1 MKRGRKLND
10 ATVKPNVL
18 QDFDHGQKLVAAIQ
32 GTFAQGA
39 TSVAELIA
47 PFIQLGRRLPD
58 RDLPAP
64 AMALLHGCSMQQSGE
79 AELPG
84 RVDALARDLATA
96 LCKVEPEAL
105 PDLLRQAAD
114 VIESR
119 PLKPLRDSGLIVL
132 TPADKNANAVNW
144 LIASA
149 VVKRFPGESREISLE
164 TIRELIQDTP
174 FDERL
179 RIMREGG
186 AEGDDQTL
194 TRALHR
200 VLPGLRLPRGRPRK
214 CGK

>member
-18 QDFDHGQKLVAAIQ
+18 QDFDHGQKVVAAIQ
-32 GTFAQGA
+32 GTFVQGA
-39 TSVAELIA
+39 TIVAELIA

-64 AMALLHGCSMQQSGE
+64 AMALLHGCSMQQTGE
-79 AELPG
+79 ADLSG
-84 RVDALARDLATA
+84 AVDALARDLATA
-96 LCKVEPEAL
+96 LCKVETDAL

-119 PLKPLRDSGLIVL
+119 PLKPHRDSGLLLL

-144 LIASA
+144 LTAQ
-149 VVKRFPGESREISLE
+149 VVTKHCPGGGYVTLE
-164 TIRELIQDTP
+164 KVRELIQDTP

>member
-18 QDFDHGQKLVAAIQ
+18 QDFEHGQKVVAAIQ
-32 GTFAQGA
+32 GNFIQGA
-39 TSVAELIA
+39 TIFAELIA
-47 PFIQLGRRLPD
+47 PFIQLGRRLPE

-64 AMALLHGCSMQQSGE
+64 AMALLHGCLMQKTGE
-79 AELPG
+79 ADLSG
-84 RVDALARDLATA
+84 RVDALARDLATT
-96 LCKVEPEAL
+96 LCKVETEAL
-105 PDLLRQAAD
+105 PNLLRQAAD

-119 PLKPLRDSGLIVL
+119 PLRPHRDSGLVVL

-144 LIASA
+144 LTAH
-149 VVKRFPGESREISLE
+149 VVAKHCPSGGYVTLE
-164 TIRELIQDTP
+164 KIRELIQETP